1 MITFESWLNRLG
13 NMKLSKKQIFRLVLA
28 ALFFVLLLLIIFC
41 HYGYLWVKLLAIVG
55 NVLLMASMLISFFDV
70 KRRINNIFI
79 RPVLRPMVIPAKP

>member
-1 MITFESWLNRLG
+1 
-13 NMKLSKKQIFRLVLA
+13 MKLSKKQIFRLVLA
-28 ALFFVLLLLIIFC
+28 ALFFVLLLLAIFC

>member
-1 MITFESWLNRLG
+1 MIIFESLIKRDISIFSY
-13 NMKLSKKQIFRLVLA
+13 MRLSKKQIFRLVLA

-70 KRRINNIFI
+70 KKH
-79 RPVLRPMVIPAKP
+79 PEKDK